1 MLQIQ
6 ANQQKGFTLVELA
19 IVLIIIGIIVGS
31 VTKGRDLIRS
41 AENKRIYSTF
51 INEWRIAYMTFNER
65 TGRILGDKNNNGRAD
80 SANGTATLLNSS
92 DASAYLGVADVGISV
107 PSAQAGV
114 NPWQYR
120 YADSRGVTRVM
131 TIGFGYQ
138 GGGAGYNYMRIRN
151 MTDELSRSIDVN
163 IDGLADG
170 SAGFYIRNNGAADW
184 AVNPAT
190 GTLPISNPRWIMD
203 F

>member
-1 MLQIQ
+1 MLQPN
-6 ANQQKGFTLVELA
+6 AHPQKGFTLVELA

-51 INEWRIAYMTFNER
+51 LNEWRIAYMTFNER
-65 TGRILGDKNNNGRAD
+65 TGRILGDKDNNGRAD
-80 SANGTATLLNSS
+80 SQNGSVTLVNSTS
-92 DASAYLGVADVGISV
+92 TSAYLGLADVGIN
-107 PSAQAGV
+107 PPTAQAGV

-120 YADSRGVTRVM
+120 YADSRGVTRIM
-131 TIGFGYQ
+131 TVGFGYQ
-138 GGGAGYNYMRIRN
+138 GGGSGYNYMQIRTI
-151 MTDELSRSIDVN
+151 TDELSRSIDVN

-170 SAGFYIRNNGAADW
+170 TSGFFIRNNGSADW
-184 AVNPAT
+184 SVNPAS
-190 GTLPISNPRWIMD
+190 GTLPTNNARWIMD